1 MRRNP
6 RPGSILPSPKEEDP
20 PHPGRG
26 KGGVP
31 PFPLPLGGTSAP
43 PQQGRTK
50 ERGVPW
56 IARVGDVGG
65 ENRFLRARDRKE
77 KRERE
82 KRGMEDTRE
91 RSRSRSRSPPEEGG
105 KEERRY
111 GGNRKGRGGRRRN
124 RPHVGTQ
131 HHPGSGGPFGPPG
144 FFPTAYASNYPG
156 GGTHPGGW
164 PGPTPQEGY
173 VNETNT
179 TQTMQPTCARA
190 RDPTRGGKKQQRRMG
205 PWHACVPRRR
215 PHG

>member
-1 MRRNP
+1 
-6 RPGSILPSPKEEDP
+6 
-20 PHPGRG
+20 
-26 KGGVP
+26 
-31 PFPLPLGGTSAP
+31 
-43 PQQGRTK
+43 
-50 ERGVPW
+50 
-56 IARVGDVGG
+56 
-65 ENRFLRARDRKE
+65 
-77 KRERE
+77 
-82 KRGMEDTRE
+82 MEDTRE
-91 RSRSRSRSPPEEGG
+91 RSRSRSRSPPDEGG

-156 GGTHPGGW
+156 GGTHPSGW

-190 RDPTRGGKKQQRRMG
+190 RDPTRGGKKKQRRRRMG

-215 PHG
+215 THGRTGTCSVPSHWKTRWRNAHERQQRHVQALFQGCPD